1 MIIFHSNRTIVE
13 YPVIKRGKC
22 GKDFYFGFYCVKSED
37 QCRKRAIFY
46 NEKRYL
52 NKYEYIPDDTLKY
65 KVFNA
70 RTEEWLD
77 FVVACRQGNSHRYD
91 IVEDPMADDIIIQY
105 YMDNKISRAEFWE
118 SIKYQEV
125 IDQISFHTVSALD
138 TLNFIGSES
147 ITVIK
152 EISP

>member
-1 MIIFHSNRTIVE
+1 
-13 YPVIKRGKC
+13 
-22 GKDFYFGFYCVKSED
+22 
-37 QCRKRAIFY
+37 
-46 NEKRYL
+46 
-52 NKYEYIPDDTLKY
+52 
-65 KVFNA
+65 
-70 RTEEWLD
+70 
-77 FVVACRQGNSHRYD
+77 
-91 IVEDPMADDIIIQY
+91 MADDIIIQY

-147 ITVIK
+147 ITGIK